1 MKLSKERRDP
11 SPYVLPDPEETA
23 ADPIGDPTPLPTV
36 SVTSE
41 PAKQEAADPDGA
53 LKLAIKAA
61 LDAGDLDRAEQLL
74 AILKSA
80 PKIAPVIRLAKK
92 T

>member
-1 MKLSKERRDP
+1 MWP
-11 SPYVLPDPEETA
+11 AIPEETA
-23 ADPIGDPTPLPTV
+23 ADAIGDPTPIATV
-36 SVTSE
+36 SVTPE
-41 PAKQEAADPDGA
+41 PPIPKPVDPDGA

-61 LDAGDLDRAEQLL
+61 LDGGDLDRAGQLL